1 MIIKVSEET
10 KIMAWEFLQKNNI
23 GNRSVG
29 NGNMIE
35 QFVGLIG
42 EIEVKKLFGKPI
54 DLIAGFDGGFDFELN
69 GKRIDVKTMGRN
81 VDVKDD
87 YVNNFIGYQKH
98 FDCDIYIFCSLNKK
112 KNELTICGWV
122 TKKELFEMSEM
133 YEEGTERKRSDGT
146 SFLTKA
152 PLYEIK
158 NNQLNNI
165 NKLL

>member
-1 MIIKVSEET
+1 MILKVSEET

-23 GNRSVG
+23 GNRGVAD
-29 NGNMIE
+29 GNMIE

-54 DLIAGFDGGFDFELN
+54 DLIAGFDGGFDF
-69 GKRIDVKTMGRN
+69 KIDHKKADVKTMGRN

-87 YVNNFIGYQKH
+87 YVNNFIAYQKH

-122 TKKELFEMSEM
+122 TKDQLISRSEKYKE
-133 YEEGTERKRSDGT
+133 GAERKRSDGT
-146 SFLTKA
+146 SFFTKA

-165 NKLL
+165 KELL